1 MRNVTAIVIRDR
13 PGLWSICAVE
23 DDIWSQGTDL
33 QDAKR
38 MLREAVALTL
48 DVPTG
53 SIHVG
58 HMSYRSALW
67 LDTAYTPRRLL

>member
-13 PGLWSICAVE
+13 SQLWSFCAVE
-23 DDIWSQGTDL
+23 DDIWSPGTDL
-33 QDAKR
+33 AAAKR

-48 DVPTG
+48 DVPAG

-58 HMSYRSALW
+58 HISYRSTLW

>member
-13 PGLWSICAVE
+13 PSLWSICAVE

-33 QDAKR
+33 ADAKR

-48 DVPTG
+48 DVPTE

-58 HMSYRSALW
+58 HISRRSPLW
-67 LDTAYTPRRLL
+67 IDTAYTPRRLL